1 MNSYN
6 IFDSTEPST
15 ILFNAIAKDHAHVE
29 QLAQEAGID
38 ITGYSIELE
47 RVNVKNQLGKPFE
60 PSIKDALVHS

>member
-29 QLAQEAGID
+29 QLAQEAGI
-38 ITGYSIELE
+38 TGYSIELE